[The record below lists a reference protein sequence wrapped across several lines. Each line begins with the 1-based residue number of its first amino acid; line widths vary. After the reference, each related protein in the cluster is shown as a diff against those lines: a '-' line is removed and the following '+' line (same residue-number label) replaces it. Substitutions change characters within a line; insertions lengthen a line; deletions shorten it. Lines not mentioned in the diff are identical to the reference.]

1 MFNLKLLSNKAFDS
15 IQNRFNSKDSITV
28 CLNCLYLKRF
38 SNKNFFSF
46 STQKKVYKQGHEIMF
61 QLSKGL
67 ISKQYTFQL
76 IKGSITV

>member
-15 IQNRFNSKDSITV
+15 IKNRFNSKDSITV
-28 CLNCLYLKRF
+28 CLYLKRF